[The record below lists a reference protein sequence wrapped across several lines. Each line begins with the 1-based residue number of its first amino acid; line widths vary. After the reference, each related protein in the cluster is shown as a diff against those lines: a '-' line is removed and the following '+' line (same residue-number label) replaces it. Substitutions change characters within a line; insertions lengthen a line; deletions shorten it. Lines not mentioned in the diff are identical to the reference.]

1 MLSRR
6 ADMPDIPINW
16 NYFPFMPQIQNAAGG
31 VLAVVLVICVIA
43 LAIGGLVLAISK
55 LSGSNGMSEKTVS
68 ILLWILGVA
77 AVVGAAVG
85 LVGWASGL
93 LVW

>member
-1 MLSRR
+1 
-6 ADMPDIPINW
+6 MPDIPINW

-31 VLAVVLVICVIA
+31 VMALVLVLCVIA
-43 LAIGGLVLAISK
+43 VLIGGLVLAISK
-55 LSGSNGMSEKTVS
+55 ISGSNGMSDRT
-68 ILLWILGVA
+68 IGIILWILGIA
-77 AVVGAAVG
+77 AIAGASVG